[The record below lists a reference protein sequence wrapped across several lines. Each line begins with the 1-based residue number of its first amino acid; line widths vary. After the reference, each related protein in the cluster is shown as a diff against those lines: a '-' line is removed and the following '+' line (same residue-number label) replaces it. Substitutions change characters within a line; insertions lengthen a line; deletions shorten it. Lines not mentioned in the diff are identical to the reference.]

1 MQSDLAD
8 FLTLAKELKLN
19 GLAQNKGESEKLSS
33 MNQEKCDSMNDIFL
47 SNIETDI
54 KSHLEAFEAS
64 VDIDIAEWNSGCNLS
79 KIKIME

>member
-1 MQSDLAD
+1 
-8 FLTLAKELKLN
+8 
-19 GLAQNKGESEKLSS
+19 